1 MKKIIS
7 ILTAAI
13 ISTSC
18 FAQYVDPCVYS
29 SCDDIYFEKET
40 ERGREAVERVFRDLN
55 SGLYRGIPQS
65 FYDWDL
71 KQGSFLIFIKNFLF
85 SYLRFKIFMWMILKE
100 N

>member
-18 FAQYVDPCVYS
+18 FAQYTDHCVYS

-40 ERGREAVERVFRDLN
+40 EREAVERVFGDLN

-65 FYDWDL
+65 FYD
-71 KQGSFLIFIKNFLF
+71 
-85 SYLRFKIFMWMILKE
+85 
-100 N
+100 

>member
-18 FAQYVDPCVYS
+18 FAQYTDHCVYS

-40 ERGREAVERVFRDLN
+40 ERGREAVERVFGDLN

-65 FYDWDL
+65 FYD
-71 KQGSFLIFIKNFLF
+71 
-85 SYLRFKIFMWMILKE
+85 
-100 N
+100 